1 MLIINAADE
10 LTKVFQELDEEF
22 GQLYSHINDLRN
34 DQYEPEK
41 EWKKI
46 EEFLSKPC
54 VCGKNCQEKFSIDEI
69 LYAREDFK
77 SLSWNEKNCFMLAQ
91 LRTFRHI
98 SQDAKSGRIIKE
110 RQRERY

>member
-1 MLIINAADE
+1 MKNE
-10 LTKVFQELDEEF
+10 LTKVFQEFDEEF
-22 GQLYSHINDLRN
+22 GQLHPNINGSVN
-34 DQYEPEK
+34 DQHEQEK

-77 SLSWNEKNCFMLAQ
+77 TLSWNEKNCFILAQ
-91 LRTFRHI
+91 LRSFMHI

-110 RQRERY
+110 RQRQRYSIIE

>member
-1 MLIINAADE
+1 LA
-10 LTKVFQELDEEF
+10 EEF
-22 GQLYSHINDLRN
+22 GQLHPNINDLTN

-46 EEFLSKPC
+46 EQILSKPC

-77 SLSWNEKNCFMLAQ
+77 SLSRNEKNCFMLAQ

-98 SQDAKSGRIIKE
+98 SQDANSCRIIKDM
-110 RQRERY
+110 QRV